1 MSRGFAGSFGS
12 AAGGGL
18 FSRELKGALERGFS
32 RHGLTGKEELIRK
45 LIGSPALVMNLTGA
59 EREVAV
65 NSYEKAV
72 QRLFLAAGALTLA
85 TTIVQAGTGKN
96 PPKGKER
103 QEIFEETG
111 DI

>member
-1 MSRGFAGSFGS
+1 M
-12 AAGGGL
+12 
-18 FSRELKGALERGFS
+18 
-32 RHGLTGKEELIRK
+32 
-45 LIGSPALVMNLTGA
+45 
-59 EREVAV
+59 

-85 TTIVQAGTGKN
+85 MTIVQAGTGKN

-103 QEIFEETG
+103 QEILEET